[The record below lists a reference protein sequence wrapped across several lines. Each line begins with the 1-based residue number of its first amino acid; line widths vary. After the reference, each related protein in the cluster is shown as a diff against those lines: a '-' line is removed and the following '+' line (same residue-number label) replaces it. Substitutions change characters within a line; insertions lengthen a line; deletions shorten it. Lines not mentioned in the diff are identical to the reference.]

1 MKIFV
6 EDPSEYDLKGMLWSG
21 AEKALEEIIDADMYD
36 NFVQYIDDVYYDGI
50 GLTELNDILRFDF
63 EQLKKDIG
71 MRNFDELKDLVDTK
85 AIKKAQD
92 VIKKIEDE
100 WEEFKDSDENK
111 DDDGN
116 AIYDDIEDWV
126 NDEYSSEPYSLV
138 RSAVDMIEGEVDRI
152 ADDEEKSDDWD
163 SMVEAITMCGLE
175 DEFKDFNDIVDM
187 TRELDSWVSDNL

>member
-71 MRNFDELKDLVDTK
+71 MRNFDELKDLVDKK
-85 AIKKAQD
+85 AIDKAEK
-92 VIKKIEDE
+92 VINEIEDK

-116 AIYDDIEDWV
+116 TIYDDIEDWV

-187 TRELDSWVSDNL
+187 IHELDSWVVDNL

>member
-71 MRNFDELKDLVDTK
+71 MVQWDELSDLCDSK
-85 AIKKAQD
+85 L
-92 VIKKIEDE
+92 IEDGI
-100 WEEFKDSDENK
+100 K
-111 DDDGN
+111 
-116 AIYDDIEDWV
+116 
-126 NDEYSSEPYSLV
+126 
-138 RSAVDMIEGEVDRI
+138 
-152 ADDEEKSDDWD
+152 
-163 SMVEAITMCGLE
+163 
-175 DEFKDFNDIVDM
+175 
-187 TRELDSWVSDNL
+187 ELDSFIENLDKEDSSYEKDKEDAELTLSALENLEEEIERSVKDKEITEDLSLIIGTLDGYESWMLENKKLVSMISDIASWISDHE

>member
-71 MRNFDELKDLVDTK
+71 MISYDELSDLCDSKLIEKGIKEVEDYMNDLDEDDNEREDCEQAINALENLEGEIDRSVKDEEITEDLN
-85 AIKKAQD
+85 
-92 VIKKIEDE
+92 VIISTLDGYDYIFSDKKIKEMIGEISE
-100 WEEFKDSDENK
+100 WISDHE
-111 DDDGN
+111 
-116 AIYDDIEDWV
+116 
-126 NDEYSSEPYSLV
+126 
-138 RSAVDMIEGEVDRI
+138 
-152 ADDEEKSDDWD
+152 
-163 SMVEAITMCGLE
+163 
-175 DEFKDFNDIVDM
+175 
-187 TRELDSWVSDNL
+187 

>member
-71 MRNFDELKDLVDTK
+71 MISYDELSDLCDSKLIEDGIEEVTDYMNDLDEDDNEREDCEQAINALENLEGEIDRSVKDEEITEDLN
-85 AIKKAQD
+85 
-92 VIKKIEDE
+92 VIISTLDGYDYMFSDKKIKEMIGEISE
-100 WEEFKDSDENK
+100 WISDHE
-111 DDDGN
+111 
-116 AIYDDIEDWV
+116 
-126 NDEYSSEPYSLV
+126 
-138 RSAVDMIEGEVDRI
+138 
-152 ADDEEKSDDWD
+152 
-163 SMVEAITMCGLE
+163 
-175 DEFKDFNDIVDM
+175 
-187 TRELDSWVSDNL
+187 

>member
-36 NFVQYIDDVYYDGI
+36 NFVQYIDDVYDDGI

-71 MRNFDELKDLVDTK
+71 MRDFDELKDLVDTK

-100 WEEFKDSDENK
+100 WEEFKDSAENK

-116 AIYDDIEDWV
+116 TIYDDIEDWV
-126 NDEYSSEPYSLV
+126 NDEYSNEPYSLV

-163 SMVEAITMCGLE
+163 FMVEAITMCGLE

-187 TRELDSWVSDNL
+187 TRELDSWVVDNL

>member
-71 MRNFDELKDLVDTK
+71 MVQWDELSDLCDSK
-85 AIKKAQD
+85 L
-92 VIKKIEDE
+92 IEDGI
-100 WEEFKDSDENK
+100 K
-111 DDDGN
+111 
-116 AIYDDIEDWV
+116 
-126 NDEYSSEPYSLV
+126 
-138 RSAVDMIEGEVDRI
+138 
-152 ADDEEKSDDWD
+152 
-163 SMVEAITMCGLE
+163 
-175 DEFKDFNDIVDM
+175 
-187 TRELDSWVSDNL
+187 ELDSFIENLDKEDSSYEKDKEDAELTLSALENLEGEIERSVKDEEITEDLSLIIGTLDGYESWMLENKKLVSMISDIASWISDHE

>member
-71 MRNFDELKDLVDTK
+71 MRNFDELKDLVDKK
-85 AIKKAQD
+85 AIDKAEK
-92 VIKKIEDE
+92 VINEIEDK

-111 DDDGN
+111 DDYGN
-116 AIYDDIEDWV
+116 TIYDDIEDWV

>member
-71 MRNFDELKDLVDTK
+71 MVQWDELSDLCDSK
-85 AIKKAQD
+85 L
-92 VIKKIEDE
+92 IEDGI
-100 WEEFKDSDENK
+100 K
-111 DDDGN
+111 
-116 AIYDDIEDWV
+116 
-126 NDEYSSEPYSLV
+126 
-138 RSAVDMIEGEVDRI
+138 
-152 ADDEEKSDDWD
+152 
-163 SMVEAITMCGLE
+163 
-175 DEFKDFNDIVDM
+175 
-187 TRELDSWVSDNL
+187 ELDSFIENLDKEDSSYEKDKEDAELTLNALENLEGEIERSVKDEEITEDLSLIIGTLDYESWMLENKKLVSMISDIASWISDHE

>member
-71 MRNFDELKDLVDTK
+71 MVQWDELSDLCDSK
-85 AIKKAQD
+85 L
-92 VIKKIEDE
+92 IEDGIKE
-100 WEEFKDSDENK
+100 LESFIENLDKEDSSYEKDKEDAELTLSALGNLEGEIERSVKDEEITEDLSLIIGTLDGYESWMLENK
-111 DDDGN
+111 KLVSM
-116 AIYDDIEDWV
+116 ISDIASW
-126 NDEYSSEPYSLV
+126 
-138 RSAVDMIEGEVDRI
+138 I
-152 ADDEEKSDDWD
+152 SDH
-163 SMVEAITMCGLE
+163 E
-175 DEFKDFNDIVDM
+175 
-187 TRELDSWVSDNL
+187 